1 VFVYLVIL
9 SLGNQMEK
17 QYFCLVNQQVREKA
31 LQAIKTAPEGF
42 LVEVKAKTR
51 SLDQNARLWAMLKD
65 VSHQVSW
72 HGRKLSP
79 TDWKHI
85 FSSSLKKM
93 DVVPNLEGN
102 GFVILGLSTSN
113 MNIKEMIDLQEL
125 ISAFGVEHN
134 VEWSSYE

>member
-1 VFVYLVIL
+1 
-9 SLGNQMEK
+9 MEK

-31 LQAIKTAPEGF
+31 IQAIKTAPEGF

-72 HGRKLSP
+72 HGRKLSS

-93 DVVPNLEGN
+93 DVVPNLENN

-125 ISAFGVEHN
+125 ISAFGIEHN
-134 VEWSSYE
+134 VEWSSYD

>member
-1 VFVYLVIL
+1 
-9 SLGNQMEK
+9 MDK

-31 LQAIKTAPEGF
+31 IEAIKTVPEGF
-42 LVEVKAKTR
+42 LVEVKPKTR
-51 SLDQNARLWAMLKD
+51 TLEQNARLWAMLKD
-65 VSHQVSW
+65 ISQQVSW
-72 HGRKLSP
+72 HGRYLS
-79 TDWKHI
+79 TYEWKHI

-102 GFVILGLSTSN
+102 GFVVLGISTSN

-134 VEWSSYE
+134 VEWSTYEG

>member
-1 VFVYLVIL
+1 
-9 SLGNQMEK
+9 MEK

-31 LQAIKTAPEGF
+31 IQAIKTAPEGF

-72 HGRKLSP
+72 HERKLSP

-134 VEWSSYE
+134 VEWSAYD

>member
-1 VFVYLVIL
+1 
-9 SLGNQMEK
+9 MEK

-31 LQAIKTAPEGF
+31 IQAIKTAPEGF

-72 HGRKLSP
+72 HGRKLSS

-125 ISAFGVEHN
+125 ISAFGIEHN
-134 VEWSSYE
+134 F